1 MEGPA
6 ADPDGGSPAR
16 GESPA
21 PAGAPAVDPPRAAAV
36 PPPAVV
42 SWCLYDWANSAFSTL
57 IITFVYVTY
66 FTQTFTPT
74 PEEGVT
80 LWGRA
85 ISISAILIALA
96 SPIVGAL
103 ADRTGRRKVYLTAAT
118 WICCA
123 LTAALVLVE
132 PDGDAAILLA
142 LTLVV
147 LANVAFEMGIVFYNA
162 YLPELVSQRRIGRVS
177 GWAWGLGYI
186 GGLACLGVALVGF
199 VQTETPWFG
208 ISTESDFN
216 VRATVLLVAAWFFVF
231 SLPML
236 LRVRTPAARRRD
248 DAVPGIRG
256 AFIELGRT
264 FRNLGRYRQ
273 IVRFLIARLV
283 YNDGLVTIFA
293 FGGAYAAGAFGMSFQ
308 EVILFG
314 IGLNVAAGLG
324 ALGFGVID
332 DLIGGKRTILI
343 TLVALT
349 IASLVAVVAP
359 DRTWLW
365 IAGLS
370 VGLFVGPNQSASRS
384 LMGRLVPEHSKTEF
398 FGFFAFS
405 GKATSFLGPLALST
419 VTAWLGLRAGV
430 ATVVVFFIIG
440 GLILLSV
447 DEAEGIAQA
456 TLPEPSA

>member
-1 MEGPA
+1 MEAQGPGHG
-6 ADPDGGSPAR
+6 DMR
-16 GESPA
+16 
-21 PAGAPAVDPPRAAAV
+21 
-36 PPPAVV
+36 AVV
-42 SWCLYDWANSAFSTL
+42 SWCLYDWANSAFNTL

-85 ISISAILIALA
+85 ISISAILIALL

-103 ADRTGRRKVYLTAAT
+103 ADQSGRRRLYLIAAT
-118 WICCA
+118 WLCVG
-123 LTAALVLVE
+123 LTAALAFVPPGGSSSIV
-132 PDGDAAILLA
+132 AALA
-142 LTLVV
+142 LVV
-147 LANVAFEMGIVFYNA
+147 LANLAFEIGLVFYNA
-162 YLPELVSQRRIGRVS
+162 YLPELVPESRIGRIS
-177 GWAWGLGYI
+177 GWAWGLGYV
-186 GGLACLGVALVGF
+186 GGLVALAIALFGLVRPE
-199 VQTETPWFG
+199 VPWFG
-208 ISTESDFN
+208 IPTEGGFN
-216 VRATVLLVAAWFFVF
+216 HRATTLLVAAWFFVF

-236 LRVRTPAARRRD
+236 LWVETPPARRHV
-248 DAVPGIRG
+248 DAVAGIRG
-256 AFIELGRT
+256 AFIELKRT
-264 FRNLGRYRQ
+264 FKNLGRYRQ

-283 YNDGLVTIFA
+283 YNDGLVTVFA
-293 FGGAYAAGAFGMSFQ
+293 FGGAYAAGAFGMSFS

-314 IGLNVAAGLG
+314 IGLNLAAGLG
-324 ALGFGVID
+324 AATFGIVD
-332 DLIGGKRTILI
+332 DRIGGKRTILI

-349 IASLVAVVAP
+349 LASLLAVVAP

-365 IAGLS
+365 VAGIA

-384 LMGRLVPEHSKTEF
+384 LMGRFVPAHSRGEF

-419 VTAWLGLRAGV
+419 VTAWFGLRAGV

-456 TLPEPSA
+456 GLPEPTT